1 MSVRPTSKRWVERAR
16 SFMSLAQ
23 SERAPLQVV
32 NCEPPGPVTQQ
43 AVSVD
48 EVVLSLSVSCR
59 LDAGMK
65 SGG

>member
-1 MSVRPTSKRWVERAR
+1 
-16 SFMSLAQ
+16 MSLAQ

-59 LDAGMK
+59 LDAGTK